1 MKTVRVSLTVGEEL
15 HTEML
20 GYCAGVD
27 RTVQNFLIHAA
38 RQYMRRYPLAGQQR
52 GKRDGMV
59 PKDDLAPQSRLQLQD
74 CSPEGKETGGQ

>member
-1 MKTVRVSLTVGEEL
+1 MKTVRVSLTVSEEL
-15 HTEML
+15 HAEML

-38 RQYMRRYPLAGQQR
+38 RQYMRRYPLVGHQR
-52 GKRDGMV
+52 GKRDRMV
-59 PKDDLAPQSRLQLQD
+59 SKDGLAPGSRLQLQD